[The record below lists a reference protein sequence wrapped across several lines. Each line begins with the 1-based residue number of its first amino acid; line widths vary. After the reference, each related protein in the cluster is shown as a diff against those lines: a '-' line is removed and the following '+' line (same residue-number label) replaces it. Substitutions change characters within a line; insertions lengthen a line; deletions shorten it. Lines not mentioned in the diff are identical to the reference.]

1 LELKELKKAI
11 EENQKLITDLR
22 QKHEEFEK
30 GIITQAEFKQYEEN
44 LKREWNPIMDKI
56 KEIETKLNRPNIP
69 YDEGKKDGPSE
80 EKTIFEKWLRKGI
93 LSPEEQ
99 KVLKIS
105 DSETGGYLAPPEYV
119 NEIIKTVQEFSPIR
133 QIARGRRTSRSLVM
147 IPKRTGVFSAKRT
160 TETGE
165 RTETTGL
172 KYGLEQ
178 LDLPEAYALVK
189 VTKQDLE
196 DTAFNL
202 EAEINQEFA
211 TQFAVLEGQEFISGD
226 GVGKA
231 EGLLTNGDITS
242 LNSGNASAITAD
254 AVVQLPFKIKSAY
267 ARNARWVMNRNTI
280 ASVMLL
286 KDQNDRYLWQPSFQA
301 GQPSRLAGYP
311 IVEAPDMPDIA
322 ANAHPIMFG
331 DFRSGYLVVDRV
343 QIEIQ
348 RLVEKYAEYGQIG
361 FIARKRFNGQVVL
374 PEAVVK
380 MKIAA

>member
-1 LELKELKKAI
+1 MEKKI
-11 EENQKLITDLR
+11 EELHGLVKDLR
-22 QKHEEFEK
+22 ERFEKTEEGIFTKADFEEFKSKSVSE
-30 GIITQAEFKQYEEN
+30 
-44 LKREWNPIMDKI
+44 M
-56 KEIETKLNRPNIP
+56 LNRLAEVEKKVDRPGF
-69 YDEGKKDGPSE
+69 GKEEESKPSE
-80 EKTIFEKWLRKGI
+80 EKVIFEKWLRKGV

-105 DSETGGYLAPPEYV
+105 DSETGGYLAPAEYV

-133 QIARGRRTSRSLVM
+133 QIARVRRTSRSLVM
-147 IPKRTGVFSAKRT
+147 IPKRTGVFSAQRT
-160 TETGE
+160 TEMGE
-165 RTETTGL
+165 RTETEGL

-178 LDLPEAYALVK
+178 MDLPEAYALVK

-211 TQFAVLEGQEFISGD
+211 TQFAILEGKEFVSGD

-231 EGLLTNGDITS
+231 EGLLTNGDISS
-242 LNSGNASAITAD
+242 LNSGSASAVTAD
-254 AVVQLPFKIKSAY
+254 AIVQLPYKVKSAY
-267 ARNARWVMNRNTI
+267 LRNARWLMNRNTI
-280 ASVMLL
+280 AAVMLL
-286 KDQNDRYLWQPSFQA
+286 KDGNNRYLWQPSFQA

-322 ANAHPIMFG
+322 ANAYPIMFG

-361 FIARKRFNGQVVL
+361 LIARKRFNGQVVL

>member
-1 LELKELKKAI
+1 MEKKI
-11 EENQKLITDLR
+11 EELHGLVKDLR
-22 QKHEEFEK
+22 ERFEKTEEGIFTKADFEEFKSKSVSE
-30 GIITQAEFKQYEEN
+30 
-44 LKREWNPIMDKI
+44 M
-56 KEIETKLNRPNIP
+56 LNRLAEVEKKVDRPGF
-69 YDEGKKDGPSE
+69 GKEEESKPSE
-80 EKTIFEKWLRKGI
+80 EKVIFEKWLRKGV

-105 DSETGGYLAPPEYV
+105 DSETGGYLAPAEYV

-133 QIARGRRTSRSLVM
+133 QIARVRRTSRSLVM
-147 IPKRTGVFSAKRT
+147 IPKRTGVFSAQRT
-160 TETGE
+160 TEMGE
-165 RTETTGL
+165 RTETEGL

-178 LDLPEAYALVK
+178 MDLPEAYALVK

-211 TQFAVLEGQEFISGD
+211 TQFAILEGKEFVSGD

-231 EGLLTNGDITS
+231 EGLLTNGDIS
-242 LNSGNASAITAD
+242 SFNSGNASAIAAD
-254 AVVQLPFKIKSAY
+254 AIVQMPYKVKSAY
-267 ARNARWVMNRNTI
+267 LRNARWVMNRNTI
-280 ASVMLL
+280 AAVMLL
-286 KDQNDRYLWQPSFQA
+286 KDGNNRYLWQPSFQA

-322 ANAHPIMFG
+322 ANAYPIMFG

-361 FIARKRFNGQVVL
+361 LIARKRFNGQVVL

>member
-1 LELKELKKAI
+1 MENKI
-11 EENQKLITDLR
+11 EELHGLVKDLR
-22 QKHEEFEK
+22 ERFEKTEEGIFTKADFEEFK
-30 GIITQAEFKQYEEN
+30 SKSVS
-44 LKREWNPIMDKI
+44 
-56 KEIETKLNRPNIP
+56 EILNRLAEVEKKVDRPGF
-69 YDEGKKDGPSE
+69 GKEEKSKPSE
-80 EKTIFEKWLRKGI
+80 EKVIFEKWLRKGV

-105 DSETGGYLAPPEYV
+105 DSETGGYLAPAEYV

-133 QIARGRRTSRSLVM
+133 QIARVRRTSRSLVM
-147 IPKRTGVFSAKRT
+147 IPKRTGVFSAQRT
-160 TETGE
+160 TEAGE

-196 DTAFNL
+196 DSAFNL

-211 TQFAVLEGQEFISGD
+211 TQFAVLEGKEFISGD
-226 GVGKA
+226 GVGEA
-231 EGLLTNGDITS
+231 EGLLANGDIS
-242 LNSGNASAITAD
+242 SFNSGNASAITAD
-254 AVVQLPFKIKSAY
+254 AIVQIPYKVKSAY
-267 ARNARWVMNRNTI
+267 LRNARWVMNRNTI
-280 ASVMLL
+280 AAVMLL
-286 KDQNDRYLWQPSFQA
+286 KDGNNRYLWQPSFQG

-322 ANAHPIMFG
+322 ANAYPIMFG
-331 DFRSGYLVVDRV
+331 DFRSSYLVVDRV

-361 FIARKRFNGQVVL
+361 LIARKRFNGQVVL
-374 PEAVVK
+374 AEAVVK
-380 MKIAA
+380 IKIAA